1 MKGRTGDFLCD
12 VIVQP
17 PSPSWAPRHGQ
28 FMPLGHSALASP

>member
-1 MKGRTGDFLCD
+1 MKGRTCDFLCD

-17 PSPSWAPRHGQ
+17 PSLPGPPRHEQ